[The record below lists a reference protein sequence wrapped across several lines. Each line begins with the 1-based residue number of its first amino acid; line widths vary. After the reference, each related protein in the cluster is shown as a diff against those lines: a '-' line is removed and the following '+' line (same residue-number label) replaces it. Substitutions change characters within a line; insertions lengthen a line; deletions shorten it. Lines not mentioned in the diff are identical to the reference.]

1 MRKTAIAAVAVG
13 ALALTGAT
21 VSTASAA
28 TDPGLKVNYDAQGS
42 STVLKTGSIVAL
54 GPTTL
59 MIDLQQDGS
68 FTGSLVLP
76 PAQTSFK
83 LLGLLTVTATVNF
96 IPVAP
101 VKGML
106 GIGTVRS
113 KAFFDIR
120 LSDVKVAG
128 IPAFVG
134 NSCQT
139 GRTVI
144 PANTPKGER
153 FDLTTGGNLVGTYTI
168 GQFANCG
175 LTTTLIN
182 QLIPGPGNTANLVL
196 SNGHVV

>member
-1 MRKTAIAAVAVG
+1 MSRTAVAAVAVG

-28 TDPGLKVNYDAQGS
+28 SDPALNVIYDAQGS
-42 STVLKTGSIVAL
+42 STVLKTGSVVAL

-59 MIDLQQDGS
+59 TTVVQPDGS

-76 PAQTSFK
+76 PAQTSFT
-83 LLGLLTVTATVNF
+83 LLGLLPVTATVSF

-101 VKGML
+101 VKGQL
-106 GIGTVRS
+106 GANKVRS

-128 IPAFVG
+128 LPAFVG
-134 NSCQT
+134 DFCQT

-144 PANTPKGER
+144 PANTPKGEK
-153 FDLTTGGNLVGTYTI
+153 FDLTTGGNLTGTYTI
-168 GQFANCG
+168 GSFSNCG
-175 LTTTLIN
+175 LTTALIN
-182 QLIPGPGNTANLVL
+182 QLIPGPGNTASLVL
-196 SNGHVV
+196 SNGRLG